1 MSYYVTIDDKR
12 YLFCKRQ
19 LNEENKFQ
27 YELPKNVFEELK
39 FEKKKKVGDEIIS
52 VIKNSNY
59 DKKYFPEK
67 LFMNF
72 LLIKMDMKGLR
83 GSFIKLNQLR
93 NHIDIIHGKPDI
105 EMNNSDAYKLRIDDL
120 HKLIKIFNQVF
131 YKNLAN
137 FFQKTRKFLRR

>member
-1 MSYYVTIDDKR
+1 MINEILFYYKEEEDNKNKEMSYYVTIDDKR

-59 DKKYFPEK
+59 DKKYFPREIIYE
-67 LFMNF
+67 LFV
-72 LLIKMDMKGLR
+72 D
-83 GSFIKLNQLR
+83 
-93 NHIDIIHGKPDI
+93 
-105 EMNNSDAYKLRIDDL
+105 
-120 HKLIKIFNQVF
+120 
-131 YKNLAN
+131 KNGYEGT
-137 FFQKTRKFLRR
+137 KR